1 MDAAEITAFL
11 GEIASKATE
20 FMKIEEASPAGAR
33 IRMLASPE
41 QLRPGGIVSGPSLM
55 MLADFAVWVP
65 VLAAIG
71 PEPFTTT
78 VDLNIHFLRRVP
90 PGDVIAETRLH
101 KVGKRLATGDV
112 LMYADGDAAPV
123 AHATVTYS
131 IPSVRWTGGT
141 APKWGEQDAGGTFS
155 GKQGA

>member
-11 GEIASKATE
+11 EQIAARATE
-20 FMKIEEASPAGAR
+20 FLKIEEASPEGAR
-33 IRMLASPE
+33 IRMVASDD

-55 MLADFAVWVP
+55 TLADFAVWVP

-71 PEPFTTT
+71 PEPMTTT
-78 VDLNIHFLRRVP
+78 VNLNIHFLRRVR

-101 KVGKRLATGDV
+101 KVGNRLATGDV
-112 LMYADGDAAPV
+112 LMYADGEDEPV

-131 IPSVRWTGGT
+131 IPAKRWEGGT
-141 APKWGEQDAGGTFS
+141 PPKFGERM
-155 GKQGA
+155 